1 MSLNLSNKN
10 IVDDDNIFFEINSPE
25 KYTSINLSHNL
36 LTILPK
42 DLSIFKS
49 LQSLNI
55 SYNKFTD
62 YNLISQSLS
71 TLPLLQDLTID
82 LATQENVLII
92 LNALPGLITLNG
104 QFTAENN
111 TTMQQSFISND
122 NINKKNEISL
132 NEETKEFEF
141 IYKEIN
147 NDKFNKK
154 FQKKLREE
162 INKINNNLDISNKLY
177 NAIIIKSKLEIYSF
191 ILDEVIN
198 IIIQNDFSI
207 IKNNKNNEQYIQI
220 INLVKDK
227 LKYNQNLLFEIIMN
241 ENNNNN
247 NKHCTYISS
256 IFENEKEK
264 EKNNN
269 IKLNNNNNS
278 LYEIKN
284 EISITDSLLPYYD
297 DIKNISKN
305 KINIMPKISLIS
317 LLDEIYEYNLKN
329 KEKNNLINFKESIIP
344 FLTSKYGIKSIATF
358 WYNNI
363 IEGIDYYFNEDK
375 EDKYSEIFL
384 IKKILEKN
392 LDEYFYIKYKRMKK
406 KYIDYINK
414 INNLV
419 ENEKNIKENINY
431 EDGIK
436 LLIDN
441 MDEICDNKNVIIDE
455 VVNYFNIIKD
465 KLNEKNNNNNEESV
479 MNILGKYFVN
489 ILLEI
494 QIKNRE
500 KQYNIFLNN
509 FKIYDKDDDGFINK
523 EEFIE
528 LIYSFQNDYIINNN
542 KIISSLCSELFKQ
555 NKLYISINESIEI
568 LSKTN
573 IHTKDIFDI
582 LPKLIL

>member
-122 NINKKNEISL
+122 NNNKKNEISL

-264 EKNNN
+264 VKNNN

-465 KLNEKNNNNNEESV
+465 KLNENNDNNEEGV

-542 KIISSLCSELFKQ
+542 KIISSLCSELFRQ
-555 NKLYISINESIEI
+555 NRLYISINESIEM

-582 LPKLIL
+582 LLSFI

>member
-111 TTMQQSFISND
+111 TTLQQSFISND

-177 NAIIIKSKLEIYSF
+177 NTIIIKSKLEIYSF
-191 ILDEVIN
+191 ILDEVID

-247 NKHCTYISS
+247 KYCTYFSS
-256 IFENEKEK
+256 TFENEKEK

-269 IKLNNNNNS
+269 IKLNSNNS

-465 KLNEKNNNNNEESV
+465 KLNENNDNNEEGV

-523 EEFIE
+523 EEFVE

-542 KIISSLCSELFKQ
+542 KIISSLCSELFRQ
-555 NKLYISINESIEI
+555 NRLYISINESIEM

-582 LPKLIL
+582 LLSFI

>member
-122 NINKKNEISL
+122 NNNKKNEISL

-241 ENNNNN
+241 ENNNN

-465 KLNEKNNNNNEESV
+465 KLNENNDNNEEGV

-542 KIISSLCSELFKQ
+542 KIISSLCSELFRQ
-555 NKLYISINESIEI
+555 NRLYISINESIEI

-582 LPKLIL
+582 LLSFI

>member
-122 NINKKNEISL
+122 NNNKKNEISL

-465 KLNEKNNNNNEESV
+465 KLNENNDNNEEGV

-542 KIISSLCSELFKQ
+542 KIISSLCSELFRQ
-555 NKLYISINESIEI
+555 NRLYISINESIEM

-582 LPKLIL
+582 LLSFI

>member
-191 ILDEVIN
+191 ILDEVID

-247 NKHCTYISS
+247 NKYCTYISS

-269 IKLNNNNNS
+269 IKLNSNNS

-465 KLNEKNNNNNEESV
+465 KLNENIDNEESV

-494 QIKNRE
+494 QINNRE

-582 LPKLIL
+582 LLSFI